1 MTIGDRIRAMDNEQL
16 ADFLLNIYID
26 DDGFHITFNFE
37 NGDEYK
43 VDRLGEGFDLNGSD
57 IKEFL
62 DTEYKE

>member
-37 NGDEYK
+37 NGDKYE
-43 VDRLGEGFDLNGSD
+43 VDRLGEGFDLNVSD

-62 DTEYKE
+62 DTEYKG